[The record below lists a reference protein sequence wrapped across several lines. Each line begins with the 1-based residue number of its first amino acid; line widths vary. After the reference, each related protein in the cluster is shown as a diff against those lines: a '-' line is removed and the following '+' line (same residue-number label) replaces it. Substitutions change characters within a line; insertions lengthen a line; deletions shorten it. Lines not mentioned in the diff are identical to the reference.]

1 MKAHLLAQ
9 PFANS
14 VDLNQFLAGIGTN
27 SAFDCLRV
35 AVAWVKRS
43 GLQRAEPHLRAI
55 QERHGT
61 LELIVGISQGGATR
75 QGLELAQDIFDQ
87 VYVIHDPLGRT
98 FHPKIYLAK
107 GSDQAKVLIGSNN
120 LTAGGLYYNY
130 EAGTILQLDLSDADD
145 RVFCNSV
152 EDVFVK
158 LLSDSA
164 ICIPLTPDNLTSLI
178 SDRSYRIGDEDA
190 NQRQPPATGAP
201 ENLDSTGTLKASD
214 ATPTLFSSSSVPKN
228 PPIALPIAN
237 LPAPRTSS
245 SRHPQGVP
253 MHQSRSFTPSS
264 GTPVTRRWFKRMSRS
279 DAQQKGTANTRVTGN
294 LKLTE
299 ADIPINHR
307 IFFRYDLFAMC
318 SWTST
323 NTTRGFKDEAV
334 VPFHVT
340 IAGRTM
346 GVYNLRVDHAD
357 YRVANQGNVPTW
369 LHWGGHLSTYLKK
382 HNHINDYVTLERRA
396 NGSYFLTISPNPT
409 GRYIV

>member
-14 VDLNQFLAGIGTN
+14 ADLNQFLAGIGAN
-27 SAFDCLRV
+27 PVFDSLRI

-43 GLQRAEPHLRAI
+43 GLQRAEPHLRAV
-55 QERHGT
+55 QARHGT
-61 LELIVGISQGGATR
+61 LELAVGISHGGATR

-87 VYVIHDPLGRT
+87 VHIIHDPLGRT

-107 GSDQAKVLIGSNN
+107 GSDQAEVLIGSNN

-145 RVFCNSV
+145 RAFCNSV
-152 EDVFVK
+152 EDIFTK

-164 ICIPLTPDNLTSLI
+164 ICIRLTPSNLTELI
-178 SDRSYRIGDEDA
+178 ANRSYRIGDEDA

-201 ENLDSTGTLKASD
+201 ENLDSTVAPKAPG
-214 ATPTLFSSSSVPKN
+214 ATPTLFGSSNVPKN

-237 LPAPRTSS
+237 LPVPRASS
-245 SRHPQGVP
+245 SRPQKGGPV
-253 MHQSRSFTPSS
+253 HQSQPFTPSS
-264 GTPVTRRWFKRMSRS
+264 GTFITRRWFKRMSNS

-323 NTTRGFKDEAV
+323 NTTRGLKDES
-334 VPFHVT
+334 H
-340 IAGRTM
+340 R
-346 GVYNLRVDHAD
+346 
-357 YRVANQGNVPTW
+357 
-369 LHWGGHLSTYLKK
+369 
-382 HNHINDYVTLERRA
+382 
-396 NGSYFLTISPNPT
+396 TISCID
-409 GRYIV
+409 RL